1 MLTIGKRSHSIT
13 VFQGNLGSSIRRRA
27 SGTRGLAVG
36 KIKRCGNGCGRTVH
50 RSISLQKN
58 HPHPRFARIGL
69 VARIGLCV
77 AGVGLAT
84 AGLAAVRS
92 PQAQEATPASTT
104 SSTRSPQATSSAI
117 QRSPAFLRYRDLKSW
132 YGLPVHAVVFT
143 GVLDQDLVGVKDRL
157 PLQPGK
163 NLTEQDVKESLHALF
178 ATGLYRSIVAEGVES
193 GGQITVTFDGVPQ
206 LFLRRLYIQGMK
218 QDTLAAQIQRATRL
232 ELGESFTAQE
242 LDQATEHLR
251 NALERNGFHVPTVS
265 VKTVPAGGRHLVDVI
280 YTVNAGPQ
288 AKVGAVEAIG
298 TTALTDQ
305 EFRKIAKL
313 KQGSTVT
320 ANTVPRALTKLRK
333 KYQKQNRLEATVR
346 SGPETFNAA
355 TNSVNYQFQ
364 VNRGPVVRISAI
376 GAKISQRDLK
386 QLVPVYDE
394 GAVDPDLLDEGDGNL
409 RDHFQKKGYFDVHV
423 THTVENPGPN
433 EENIIYKVDPG
444 TLHKVVSVTVTGNQY
459 FDRSVVKERL
469 AVQAADRAN
478 SHGIYSQ
485 ELQAQDVAAIQALYR
500 SNGFGDVT
508 VTPVVTDSDSTPGA
522 QKTKVAIVHV
532 TYEIHEGVQQRIGQ
546 VRLNGVEKVSKVAL
560 LEQMNTRPGEPFSL
574 TTLAGDRLQLFDYY
588 YRHGFSQVE
597 LEFEQHPDP
606 LEPNR
611 IDIDVRVHEGNP
623 FYVNH
628 VLISGLHYT
637 KQQVVD
643 KLMEIKPG
651 DPLNRNAILDTQ
663 RRLYNLALFSEVD
676 TGIVNPRGTQPRKDV
691 LVNVTEAHRWNYD
704 YGFGFEV
711 QTGNPQTN
719 CPSAA
724 SLIELGVANPNAFV
738 CNPNGKFGISP
749 RISFDVSRINLGG
762 RNRTISLQTAYGT
775 LEQQAIMTYNVPKF
789 YDYKTFD
796 FSLSGGYVS
805 NQNVT
810 TYEASTLSGSVVFT
824 ERPNR
829 ANTLIY
835 SMTYRYVYVN
845 PNSLQVSAE
854 LIPLLSQPTRVSGPG
869 ITWVH
874 DTRNNPLDATSGW
887 YLSAQQ
893 FFAWEGFASQA
904 NFNRVDVT
912 EANYYRL
919 NKENWILARSTRI
932 GFENTYGDPSY
943 NLIPLPER
951 LYAGGATSHRG
962 FSVNA
967 AGPRDL
973 QTGYPVG
980 GSGAFV
986 NSTELRIPPVPLPLI
1001 GNNLGFV
1008 IFEDLGNVYENASDI
1023 FPSLIRWH
1031 QPDVQTCYNLTPPSG
1046 TGTCNFNYD
1055 SQAAGLGLRY
1065 KTPVGPI
1072 RLDFSYNMNPTVYP
1086 VVADPGLLPAKLDY
1100 NGQPPYVGNSGHFN
1114 FFFSIGQSF

>member
-1 MLTIGKRSHSIT
+1 
-13 VFQGNLGSSIRRRA
+13 
-27 SGTRGLAVG
+27 
-36 KIKRCGNGCGRTVH
+36 
-50 RSISLQKN
+50 LQKN
-58 HPHPRFARIGL
+58 LPHPGFAGWRL
-69 VARIGLCV
+69 VARIVLCV
-77 AGVGLAT
+77 VGIGFAMAGF
-84 AGLAAVRS
+84 AAVPSRPAQDAKAAQNGNAAAPASGKSPAIHRS
-92 PQAQEATPASTT
+92 PV
-104 SSTRSPQATSSAI
+104 
-117 QRSPAFLRYRDLKSW
+117 FLRYRDLKSW
-132 YGLPVHAVVFT
+132 YGLPVHAIVFV
-143 GVLDQDLVGVKDRL
+143 GVTEPDLAGVKDGL
-157 PLQPGK
+157 ALQPGK
-163 NLTEQDVKESLHALF
+163 KLTPQNIKDSLHALF
-178 ATGLYRSIVAEGVES
+178 ATGLYRSIVAEGVET
-193 GGQITVTFDGVPQ
+193 GGHVTVTFDGVPQ

-242 LDQATEHLR
+242 LDQATDHLR
-251 NALERNGFHVPTVS
+251 QALDRNGFHVPTVA
-265 VKTVPAGGRHLVDVI
+265 VKTVPAGERHLVDVI

-288 AKVGAVEAIG
+288 AKVGAVQAIG
-298 TTALTDQ
+298 TTALTDA

-320 ANTVPRALTKLRK
+320 ANTVPRALTRLRK
-333 KYQKQNRLEATVR
+333 QYQKQNRLEATVR
-346 SGPETFNAA
+346 SGPETFDAA
-355 TNSVNYQFQ
+355 TNSVDYRFQ
-364 VNRGPVVRISAI
+364 VNRGPVVRITAT
-376 GAKISQRDLK
+376 GAKISKRDLK
-386 QLVPVYDE
+386 RLIPVYDE

-409 RDHFQKKGYFDVHV
+409 RDHLQKKGNFDAHV
-423 THTVENPGPN
+423 THVVEQPGPN
-433 EENIIYKVDPG
+433 EENIIYKIDLG

-469 AVQAADRAN
+469 SVLAADHVN

-485 ELQAQDVAAIQALYR
+485 QLLSQDVTAIQALYK
-500 SNGFGDVT
+500 SNGFGNVT
-508 VTPVVTDSDSTPGA
+508 VTPTVTDSDATPGT
-522 QKTKVAIVHV
+522 QKAKVAIVHV
-532 TYEIHEGVQQRIGQ
+532 TYDIHEGVQQKIGR
-546 VRLNGVEKVSKVAL
+546 VELSGVEKVSKVTL
-560 LEQMNTRPGEPFSL
+560 LAQMNTRTGEPFSL

-588 YRHGFSQVE
+588 YRHGFSQAE
-597 LEFEQHPDP
+597 IEFEQHPDP
-606 LEPNR
+606 LDPNR
-611 IDIDVRVHEGNP
+611 IDIGVRVHEGNP

-637 KQQVVD
+637 RPQVVD
-643 KLMEIKPG
+643 KLMEVKAG

-691 LVNVTEAHRWNYD
+691 LLNLTEAHRWNYD

-711 QTGNPQTN
+711 QTGTPQTN

-738 CNPNGKFGISP
+738 CNPNGKFGVSP

-796 FSLSGGYVS
+796 FSISGGYVS

-810 TYEASTLSGSVVFT
+810 TYEASTLSGSIVFT
-824 ERPNR
+824 ERPNK

-904 NFNRVDVT
+904 NFNRVDIT
-912 EANYYRL
+912 ESNYYRL

-973 QTGYPVG
+973 QTGFPVG

-1008 IFEDLGNVYENASDI
+1008 LFEDLGNVYQNASDI
-1023 FPSLIRWH
+1023 FPSLFRYH
-1031 QPDVQTCYNLTPPSG
+1031 QPNVQTCYNLVGPE
-1046 TGTCNFNYD
+1046 GTCNFNYD

-1086 VVADPGLLPAKLDY
+1086 VVSDPALLPAILNY
-1100 NGQPPYVGNSGHFN
+1100 SGQPPYVGNSGHFN
-1114 FFFSIGQSF
+1114 FFFSIGQAF

>member
-1 MLTIGKRSHSIT
+1 
-13 VFQGNLGSSIRRRA
+13 V
-27 SGTRGLAVG
+27 
-36 KIKRCGNGCGRTVH
+36 
-50 RSISLQKN
+50 
-58 HPHPRFARIGL
+58 
-69 VARIGLCV
+69 
-77 AGVGLAT
+77 LAT
-84 AGLAAVRS
+84 AGFAEVRS
-92 PQAQEATPASTT
+92 PLAQEAKTPPKTTT
-104 SSTRSPQATSSAI
+104 SPSAAGASPAILRSPV
-117 QRSPAFLRYRDLKSW
+117 FLRYRDLKTW
-132 YGLPVHAVVFT
+132 YGLPVQAVVYA
-143 GVLDQDLVGVKDRL
+143 GVSDQDLVGVKDRL
-157 PLQPGK
+157 ALQPGK
-163 NLTEQDVKESLHALF
+163 KLTEEDVKESLHALF
-178 ATGLYRSIVAEGVES
+178 ATGLYRSIVAEGVET
-193 GGQITVTFDGVPQ
+193 GGQVTVTFDGVPQ

-218 QDTLAAQIQRATRL
+218 KETLAAQIQRATRL
-232 ELGESFTAQE
+232 DLGEPFTAQE

-251 NALERNGFHVPTVS
+251 QALDRNGFHVAAVS

-280 YTVNAGPQ
+280 YTVNAGRQ
-288 AKVGAVEAIG
+288 AKVGAVFASG
-298 TTALTDQ
+298 TTAMT
-305 EFRKIAKL
+305 EEKFRKIAKL
-313 KQGSTVT
+313 KRGSTVT

-333 KYQKQNRLEATVR
+333 HYQKQNRLEATVR
-346 SGPETFNAA
+346 AGPERFNAT
-355 TNSVNYQFQ
+355 TNSVDFQFQ
-364 VNRGPVVRISAI
+364 VNRGPLVRISAT

-386 QLVPVYDE
+386 RLVPVYDE

-409 RDHFQKKGYFDVHV
+409 RNHFQKKGYFDVRV
-423 THTVENPGPN
+423 THVAEQPGPN
-433 EENIIYKVDPG
+433 QENIIYRIAPG
-444 TLHKVVSVTVTGNQY
+444 TPHKVVSVTVTGNHY

-469 AVQAADRAN
+469 AVQAADRVN

-485 ELQAQDVAAIQALYR
+485 QLEAQDVVAIQALYK
-500 SNGFGDVT
+500 SNGFGNVT
-508 VTPVVTDSDSTPGA
+508 VTPVVTDSDATPGGP
-522 QKTKVAIVHV
+522 KTKVALVRV
-532 TYEIHEGVQQRIGQ
+532 TYEIHEGAQQRIGR
-546 VRLNGVEKVSKVAL
+546 VELSGVEKLSKVTL
-560 LEQMNTRPGEPFSL
+560 LEQMNTRPGEPYSL

-606 LEPNR
+606 LDPNR
-611 IDIDVRVHEGNP
+611 IDIDVRVHEGDP
-623 FYVNH
+623 FYVNR
-628 VLISGLHYT
+628 VLTSGLHYT
-637 KQQVVD
+637 KPQVVD
-643 KLMEIKPG
+643 KVMEIKAG

-724 SLIELGVANPNAFV
+724 SLIELGVAHPNSFE
-738 CNPNGKFGISP
+738 CSPNGRFGVSP
-749 RISFDVSRINLGG
+749 RVSFDVSRINLGG

-775 LEQQAIMTYNVPKF
+775 LEQQAVMTYNVPTF
-789 YDYKTFD
+789 YDHKTFD
-796 FSLSGGYVS
+796 FSISGGYVS

-824 ERPNR
+824 ERPNK
-829 ANTLIY
+829 ANTMIY

-904 NFNRVDVT
+904 NFNRVDIT

-962 FSVNA
+962 FSINA

-973 QTGYPVG
+973 QTGFPVG

-986 NSTELRIPPVPLPLI
+986 NSTELRIPPVPLPLV

-1008 IFEDLGNVYENASDI
+1008 VFEDLGNVYQNASDI
-1023 FPSLIRWH
+1023 FPSLFRFY
-1031 QPDVQTCYNLTPPSG
+1031 QPNVKSCYNLVGPE
-1046 TGTCNFNYD
+1046 GTCNFNYD

-1086 VVADPGLLPAKLDY
+1086 VVSDPALLPANLNY